1 MLRGMQRTIDAWH
14 HALTATLALGRRLG
28 DEEWAAPTG
37 CPKWTV
43 GDIYAH
49 HAGLESWMRDGG
61 GAPDGPLDRFT
72 QEAVDA
78 RRDTP
83 RSAVL
88 DELDA
93 LLRIRLEQLAAADP
107 EAPAYTGWGAPTT
120 LAVQMRHRTFD
131 VWIHEQD
138 IRWALH
144 ALRHGPGPAHTVTA
158 GPAAGVVGRTLLG
171 ALPRVVAKNARA
183 PIGSATRVTV
193 VGGFDVTVRVGADG
207 RATAGTPAAA
217 DVPVAHVTLSWPE
230 YVRRSAGRDL
240 PPGPVWV
247 SGDRDLGERITESLN
262 VAP

>member
-1 MLRGMQRTIDAWH
+1 MLRGMQRTIDAWR
-14 HALTATLALGRRLG
+14 HALTATIALGRRLG
-28 DEEWAAPTG
+28 DAEWAAPTG

-49 HAGLESWMRDGG
+49 HAGLESWMREGNR
-61 GAPDGPLDRFT
+61 PPEGPLERFT
-72 QEAVDA
+72 QVAVDE

-83 RSAVL
+83 REAVL

-93 LLRIRLEQLAAADP
+93 LLRIRLEQLATADP
-107 EAPAYTGWGAPTT
+107 EAPAYTGWGAATT

-131 VWIHEQD
+131 VWVHEQD

-144 ALRHGPGPAHTVTA
+144 ALRHGPSPAHAVTD
-158 GPAAGVVGRTLLG
+158 GPAAALVGRTLLG
-171 ALPRVVAKNARA
+171 ALPKIVAKDARA
-183 PIGSATRVTV
+183 PIGTATRVTV

-207 RATAGTPAAA
+207 RAAVGAPEAT
-217 DVPVAHVTLSWPE
+217 DEPVAHLTLSRPE

-240 PPGPVWV
+240 PPGPVWI
-247 SGDRDLGERITESLN
+247 SGDRALGERITESLT